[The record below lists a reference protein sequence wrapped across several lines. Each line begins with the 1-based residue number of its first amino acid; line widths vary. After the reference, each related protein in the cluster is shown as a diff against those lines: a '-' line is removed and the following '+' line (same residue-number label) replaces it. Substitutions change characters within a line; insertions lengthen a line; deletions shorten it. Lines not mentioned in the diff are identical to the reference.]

1 MNSNLEP
8 KPAPSEDQTLT
19 QNSGTSS
26 PVCQVHGVKLEEGLG
41 SRFCPV
47 CLLQFSTADGS
58 SAPGQPN
65 QVSED
70 PAAGAKDL
78 AVPSG
83 PGHYLL
89 AHFEVE
95 IGPDGKPVELGHGAM
110 GVTYKAIDTL
120 LRRPVALKVIASR
133 LLGNQSLKSR
143 FIREARA
150 AASLR
155 HPNIASVFYLGSTES
170 SYFYAME
177 LAAGQTLEE
186 IIATQGPLNLLQ
198 ALDITAQ
205 IASAL
210 VAAHRS
216 GLVHRDIKPANLIV
230 SFDEKNRPSVK
241 VIDFGLVK
249 VTSELSEDSS
259 ASEPGVFLG
268 TPRYA
273 SPEQFKEGPV
283 DIRSDIYAIGV
294 TLWQMLTGTTPFS
307 GSPAQVAGQHLQASL
322 PVDKL
327 RHLPR
332 PVITLLTHILEK
344 DPDDR
349 PQTPEELLA
358 LLKATMRTLGA
369 PPGILPPEP
378 DTIAPSVRWTSKL
391 PRRVYLGGAA
401 LLVAGILTILLL
413 PWMTH
418 RPPIEAQKSV
428 AVLPFDNIGNNSD
441 QEYFSDG
448 LTSDVIFELSKIS
461 DLRVISRDSVLR
473 YKAMPNA
480 SRKSLRAIGTELEV
494 ATILESSVQRVENR
508 VKIVTI
514 LYDARTERRLWGRSY
529 DREIKDIFVIQSDL
543 AQNIA
548 TALQVR
554 LLPDELTNLQ
564 RKPTENL
571 TAYDLYLRGMA
582 FFELRHK
589 EDNERAI
596 ALYRQAIEQDSKFA
610 LGYAGLANAY
620 IDRVADYEGEMFWL
634 DSAIDLCRQTIAL
647 DPSQVRGYTVLAR
660 AFSYK
665 GLDTQARELTTK
677 ALELAPNDI
686 EAIKRARYEAHKAV
700 QFDEEY
706 SLLRR
711 CLVLDPNDPS
721 NPYLLGKICAA
732 VGERGFMEKWMQRAV
747 DLEADAGRHQMME
760 CERMIFRRDF
770 AGALNGLR
778 NLPLELFSYDHT
790 VLELVVACS
799 ARVGDWPKVQRL
811 ANARLAQGSGN
822 WSFDKLAL
830 SYLALSAHSAGRET
844 EAREMAQRLVASAQ
858 ESLVGAENF
867 WGHYYLAVGNRF
879 LDQKEKAYEH
889 LRTVFP
895 RVVTALPL
903 LGDDPTLEVFERD
916 AEFQNM
922 MSDIDKKNEK
932 TRTRILEIE
941 KNH

>member
-1 MNSNLEP
+1 MNSNLDP
-8 KPAPSEDQTLT
+8 KPAPPEDQTLT
-19 QNSGTSS
+19 QNGGASS
-26 PVCQVHGVKLEEGLG
+26 PACPVHGVKLEEGLG

-47 CLLQFSTADGS
+47 CLLKFSTEDNSRAPDQKS
-58 SAPGQPN
+58 SDAPAPG
-65 QVSED
+65 D
-70 PAAGAKDL
+70 KDL

-120 LRRPVALKVIASR
+120 LRRPVALKVISSR

-177 LAAGQTLEE
+177 LVTGQTLEE
-186 IIATQGPLNLLQ
+186 IIATQGPLNVLQ
-198 ALDITAQ
+198 ALDIIAQ

-249 VTSELSEDSS
+249 MTSELSEDSDSS

-283 DIRSDIYAIGV
+283 DIRFDIYAIGV

-349 PQTPEELLA
+349 PQTPQELLV
-358 LLKATMRTLGA
+358 LLKATMRALGA
-369 PPGILPPEP
+369 PHGILPPEP
-378 DTIAPSVRWTSKL
+378 DPIALPARWT
-391 PRRVYLGGAA
+391 PRLRRKVYLGGAV
-401 LLVAGILTILLL
+401 LLAGGILTILILTWVPNRRL
-413 PWMTH
+413 V
-418 RPPIEAQKSV
+418 EAQKSV

-461 DLRVISRDSVLR
+461 ELRVISRDSVLR
-473 YKAMPNA
+473 YRTVPNA
-480 SRKSLRAIGTELEV
+480 GSKSLRTIGTELEV

-514 LYDARTERRLWGRSY
+514 LYDARTEKRLWGRSY
-529 DREIKDIFVIQSDL
+529 DRELKDIFAIQSDL

-548 TALQVR
+548 TALQAR
-554 LLPDELTNLQ
+554 LSTDERTNLE

-582 FFELRHK
+582 FFELRHEK
-589 EDNERAI
+589 DNDRAI
-596 ALYRQAIEQDSKFA
+596 ALFLHAIEQDPKFA

-620 IDRVADYEGEMFWL
+620 IDRVAYYEGEKFWL
-634 DSAIDLCRQTIAL
+634 DTAIEFSTKATAL
-647 DPSQVRGYTVLAR
+647 DPMQVRGYTALAR
-660 AFSYK
+660 AYSYK
-665 GLDTQARELTTK
+665 GLEVEAREQTNK
-677 ALELAPNDI
+677 ALGLAPNDV
-686 EAIKRARYEAHKAV
+686 EAIKRAIYQAQKTG
-700 QFDEEY
+700 QFDEVY
-706 SLLRR
+706 ALSRR

-721 NPYLLGKICAA
+721 NPYWLGKICAS
-732 VGERGFMEKWMQRAV
+732 VGEGGLMEKWLHRALDVETDAQR
-747 DLEADAGRHQMME
+747 HHMME

-770 AGALNGLR
+770 TSALNGLR
-778 NLPLELFSYDHT
+778 DLPLELLTYDHT
-790 VLELVVACS
+790 VLELLVACS
-799 ARVGDWPKVQRL
+799 ARVGDWPTMQQF
-811 ANARLAQGSGN
+811 ANTRLAQGSGN
-822 WSFDKLAL
+822 WSFDTFALA
-830 SYLALSAHSAGRET
+830 YLALSAHSAGQ
-844 EAREMAQRLVASAQ
+844 EAEAQERANGLLASAKKNLGT
-858 ESLVGAENF
+858 SF
-867 WGHYYLAVGNRF
+867 WGQYYCAVGNRF
-879 LDQKEKAYEH
+879 LDRKEEAYEH

-895 RVVTALPL
+895 MVVTALPL

-916 AEFQNM
+916 TEFQNM
-922 MSDIDKKNEK
+922 MSDVEKNNEK

-941 KNH
+941 KNY